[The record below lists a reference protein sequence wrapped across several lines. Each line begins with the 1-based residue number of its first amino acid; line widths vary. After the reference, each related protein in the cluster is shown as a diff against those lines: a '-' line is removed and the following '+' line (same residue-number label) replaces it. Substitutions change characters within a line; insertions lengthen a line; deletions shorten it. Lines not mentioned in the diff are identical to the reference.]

1 MDKNPFIPSER
12 AMDRKES
19 ARSLKNED
27 KRHFAEERAELS
39 RHQGPSRNS
48 EPDVPADTD
57 RDFDLDRDRDV
68 GYDDGDTTL
77 PGVVAPD
84 YVDDTR

>member
-19 ARSLKNED
+19 ARNLKNED

-39 RHQGPSRNS
+39 RHQAPRKT
-48 EPDVPADTD
+48 ERDVPEQPDRDLDTD
-57 RDFDLDRDRDV
+57 RDLDPGER
-68 GYDDGDTTL
+68 TL
-77 PGVVAPD
+77 PGIGAPD
-84 YVDDTR
+84 YEDNTR